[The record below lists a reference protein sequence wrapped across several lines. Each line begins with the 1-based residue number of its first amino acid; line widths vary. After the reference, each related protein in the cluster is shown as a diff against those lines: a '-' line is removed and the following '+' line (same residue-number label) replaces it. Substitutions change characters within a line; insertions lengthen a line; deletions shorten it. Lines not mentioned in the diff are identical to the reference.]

1 MISDGSIVT
10 KWDVLAIKVLL
21 TDNKSVSKAGYSEV
35 DGIRAPDGRPAA
47 CTISDSFSISWRL
60 QVEYRRLG
68 GSGVKVSEISLGS
81 WLTYGGSVA
90 EEQATACVSRAY
102 EIGINFFD
110 TANVYM
116 RGAAE
121 EIVGRALRD
130 FERDSYFLA
139 TKVYF
144 PMGEGPND
152 RGLSRKHITE
162 QCHASLR
169 RLGVDYVDLYQ
180 CHRYDETTPLEETL
194 RALDDLIRQGKVLYI
209 GVSEWTADQISDA
222 LRIAKEMNLDRIV
235 SNQPR
240 YNMIQ
245 RKIEGE
251 VIPLCE
257 REGVGQVVF
266 SPLAQG
272 VLTGKYHP
280 GEAPEEGTR
289 AADPDNNRFMQQ
301 LMNEEV
307 LSAVDGLR
315 SVASEAGL
323 SMPQLALS
331 WVLRQEDVSSAIIG
345 ASRPEQVDD
354 NAAASGVELSADMI
368 SEIDHLLE
376 GVTQFD

>member
-1 MISDGSIVT
+1 LISDESIVT

-47 CTISDSFSISWRL
+47 CTISDSFSIRWRL

-90 EEQATACVSRAY
+90 EEQATACISRAF
-102 EIGINFFD
+102 ELGINFFD

-121 EIVGRALRD
+121 EIVGRALRNV
-130 FERDSYFLA
+130 ERDSYFLA

-162 QCHASLR
+162 QCHASLK

-180 CHRYDETTPLEETL
+180 CHRYDEDTSLEETL

-222 LRIAKEMNLDRIV
+222 LRIAEEMNLDRIV

-280 GEAPEEGTR
+280 GEAPEAGTR
-289 AADPDNNRFMQQ
+289 AADPENNRFMQQ

-323 SMPQLALS
+323 SMPQLALA

-354 NAAASGVELSADMI
+354 NAATSGVELSADMI
-368 SEIDHLLE
+368 SEIDRILD
-376 GVTQFD
+376 GVTRFD

>member
-1 MISDGSIVT
+1 
-10 KWDVLAIKVLL
+10 
-21 TDNKSVSKAGYSEV
+21 
-35 DGIRAPDGRPAA
+35 
-47 CTISDSFSISWRL
+47 
-60 QVEYRRLG
+60 VEYRRLG

-90 EEQATACVSRAY
+90 EEQATACINRAY

-116 RGAAE
+116 RGTAE
-121 EIVGRALRD
+121 EIVGRALRGFD
-130 FERDSYFLA
+130 RDSYFLA

-180 CHRYDETTPLEETL
+180 CHRYDESTPLEETL
-194 RALDDLIRQGKVLYI
+194 RTLDDLVRQGKVLYI

-222 LRIAKEMNLDRIV
+222 LKIAKEMNLDRIV

-245 RKIEGE
+245 RHIEAE
-251 VIPLCE
+251 VVPLSE

-272 VLTGKYHP
+272 ILTGKYRP
-280 GEAPEEGTR
+280 GEAPEQGTR
-289 AADPDNNRFMQQ
+289 AADPESNRFMRE

-307 LSAVDGLR
+307 LSAVEGLR
-315 SVASEAGL
+315 PVAQEAGL
-323 SMPQLALS
+323 SVGQLALA
-331 WVLRQEDVSSAIIG
+331 WGLRQENVSSAIIG
-345 ASRPEQVDD
+345 ASRPEQVED
-354 NAAASGVELSADMI
+354 NAGASGAKLSPDAI
-368 SEIDHLLE
+368 SEIDRILD
-376 GVTQFD
+376 GVIVRG